1 MGVRLELV
9 LLFIMGVILV
19 LTFGIKVT
27 DIDIKKQFSGKE
39 IEFTDTTF
47 IEVDMKAMQSIAH
60 SSYGVRINGVLML
73 DELNYHSNNL
83 ELLRAKKGTYSDDKI
98 FLDGDV
104 FIRQKEGFEYRA
116 QHAVYDKATEILDVI
131 SPFFAKMNE
140 NTMQGNSMRYNLRQ
154 KEVLATDIAAVI
166 YTAEK

>member
-1 MGVRLELV
+1 MELV
-9 LLFIMGVILV
+9 LLFIMGAILV

-27 DIDIKKQFSGKE
+27 DIDIKKQLSGKE

-47 IEVDMKAMQSIAH
+47 IEVDMKTVQSIAH
-60 SSYGVRINGVLML
+60 SSYGVRADGVLML
-73 DELNYHSNNL
+73 DELNYHSSNL
-83 ELLRAKKGTYSDDKI
+83 ELLRAKKGTYRDDKI

-104 FIRQKEGFEYRA
+104 FVRQKEGFEYRA
-116 QHAVYDKATEILDVI
+116 QHAVYDKAVEILDVT

-154 KEVLATDIAAVI
+154 KEVLARDIAAVI